1 MDSRMYPSRRFQIS
15 FSYHRGFTLVELAVV
30 IGVML
35 ALAAISIPT
44 LSYMQHR
51 GRVAATDAV
60 VRTVAMKITEYP
72 AKSWMIEVAGEMQVY
87 PIFDVN
93 RDGILDGTPSLENTI
108 LPSSA
113 SYSAVILASSYRGF
127 FAMTHPVLPKS
138 HVESSSMRV
147 LDSWGQPLRIAFA
160 DAVYGSSG
168 FGIWSMGPDG
178 QTSASTV
185 TVTDDIRSWE
195 VGRGD

>member
-1 MDSRMYPSRRFQIS
+1 MGNRMYQAHRSHIS
-15 FSYHRGFTLVELAVV
+15 FSYHQGFTLVELAVV

-51 GRVAATDAV
+51 GRVTATDAI

-93 RDGILDGTPSLENTI
+93 RDGILDGTPSLENNV

-113 SYSAVILASSYRGF
+113 TYSAVILASSYRGF
-127 FAMTHPVLPKS
+127 FAMTHPVLPKN
-138 HVESSSMRV
+138 HMDSSTMRV

-160 DAVYGSSG
+160 ESAYGASG
-168 FGIWSMGPDG
+168 FGVWSMGPNG
-178 QTSASTV
+178 V
-185 TVTDDIRSWE
+185 TATTEESDDIRSWE

>member
-1 MDSRMYPSRRFQIS
+1 MYPFRRFQIS

-72 AKSWMIEVAGEMQVY
+72 AKSWMIEVNGQMQVY

-93 RDGILDGTPSLENTI
+93 RDGILDGTPSLENTA
-108 LPSSA
+108 LSSSA
-113 SYSAVILASSYRGF
+113 KYSSVILTSSYRGF
-127 FAMTHPVLPKS
+127 FAMTHPVLPKK
-138 HVESSSMRV
+138 HVEESTMRV
-147 LDSWGQPLRIAFA
+147 LDAWGFPLRIAFA
-160 DAVYGSSG
+160 DSVYGSSG
-168 FGIWSMGPDG
+168 FGVWSVGPDG
-178 QTSASTV
+178 LTSTGTTAG
-185 TVTDDIRSWE
+185 DDIRSWE